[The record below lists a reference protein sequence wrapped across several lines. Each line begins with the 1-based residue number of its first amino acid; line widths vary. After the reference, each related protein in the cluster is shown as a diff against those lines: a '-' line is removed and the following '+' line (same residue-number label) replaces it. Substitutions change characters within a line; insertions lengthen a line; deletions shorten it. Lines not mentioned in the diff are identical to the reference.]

1 MTVGLLMTAIFSV
14 FGSYFF
20 VNIRDKAIIIM
31 SCGNYAIPCW
41 PVIDCKRK
49 IRSHFSKFLQIIV
62 FAH

>member
-49 IRSHFSKFLQIIV
+49 I
-62 FAH
+62 